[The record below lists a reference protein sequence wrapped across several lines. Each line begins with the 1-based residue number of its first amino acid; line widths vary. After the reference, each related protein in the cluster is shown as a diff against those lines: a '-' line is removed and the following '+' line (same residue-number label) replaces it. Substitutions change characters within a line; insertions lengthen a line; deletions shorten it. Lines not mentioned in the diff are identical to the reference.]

1 MNLKIE
7 VTKYV
12 ASQLGLETTENNLRL
27 LKRKWWAS
35 TRIKDEGGLQLT
47 EEGFMALHQA
57 DIKFH
62 KITMENDIVF
72 TNQKIIWLDNFITC
86 PWFLANSHIF
96 VFTESMAIQLVLFSG
111 NIEKFLYSKAERA
124 KLD

>member
-12 ASQLGLETTENNLRL
+12 ASQLGLETTEKNLRL